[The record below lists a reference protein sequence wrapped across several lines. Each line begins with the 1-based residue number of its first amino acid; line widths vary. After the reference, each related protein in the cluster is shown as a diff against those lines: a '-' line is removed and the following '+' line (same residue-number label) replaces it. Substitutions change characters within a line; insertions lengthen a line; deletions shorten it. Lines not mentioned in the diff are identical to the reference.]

1 MRAWHRATLGLGFA
15 VVAGLAVAWLWFPT
29 PLRVRTTT
37 VPTLRGVPLEQALDQ
52 LRTAGLRGRPSGEL
66 DDPQVARG
74 SVVWSLPVAGTVLP
88 ESAIV
93 RLNVSAG
100 PPSVLVPTLADL
112 DLGTAG
118 SVLEA
123 AGLLTGAVDSQTT
136 NLPAGIVLRSQP
148 PPGKAVRA
156 GESVNLVVS
165 RGPRDRNR

>member
-1 MRAWHRATLGLGFA
+1 MRAWQRVTLGLGSA
-15 VVAGLAVAWLWFPT
+15 VIAGVAVSWLWFPT

-37 VPTLRGVPLEQALDQ
+37 VPALRGVPLEEALDQ
-52 LRTAGLRGRPSGEL
+52 LRATGLRGRPAGGL
-66 DDPQVARG
+66 DDPQVAQG

-88 ESAIV
+88 ESAVV

-100 PPSVLVPTLADL
+100 PPSVLVPVLADL

-118 SVLEA
+118 TVLEA
-123 AGLLTGAVDSQTT
+123 AGLLTGSVDSQTT
-136 NLPAGIVLRSQP
+136 NLPVGIVLRSQP

-156 GESVNLVVS
+156 GESVHLVVS